1 MNIAET
7 IASQMGGAGRLR
19 AMLGAR
25 LVGYE
30 DALAIKFPNRQRSK
44 GNYVKITLRAD
55 DTYDMEFMNVTMK
68 AIKTVATYNRIYN
81 DQLVEIFEKQT
92 GWYLTF

>member
-1 MNIAET
+1 MSIAET

-19 AMLGAR
+19 MMLGAR
-25 LVGYE
+25 LAGYD
-30 DALAIKFPNRQRSK
+30 DALAIKWPNKQRSK

-68 AIKTVATYNRIYN
+68 AIKTVKTYSGVYN
-81 DQLVEIFEKQT
+81 DQLVKIFEKQT
-92 GWYLTF
+92 GWYLTM